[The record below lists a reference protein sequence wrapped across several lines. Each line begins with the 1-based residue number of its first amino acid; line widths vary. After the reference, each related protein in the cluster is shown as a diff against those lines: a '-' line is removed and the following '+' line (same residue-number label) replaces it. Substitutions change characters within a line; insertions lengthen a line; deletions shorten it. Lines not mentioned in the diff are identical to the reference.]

1 MQFTTLSFATLLSV
15 AYAAS
20 AIETVTDHH
29 TTEVTITSCS
39 DDACDKSTVA
49 PVEST
54 STPAPVT
61 VITTT
66 VSGEET
72 IYTTICPETETTP
85 SPAPKP
91 ETATTPV
98 EPTSPA
104 PKPETATTPVEPT
117 SPAPKPETATIPSPV
132 EPTSPAPKPTTAAPE
147 PTTAAPEPVVPE
159 SESDSYIDITVTP
172 TVTSS
177 TGVEHTETLQSTFT
191 SVYQNSTTL
200 APAVTS
206 FNGANSQ
213 KMALGAVG
221 IAGLALLM

>member
-91 ETATTPV
+91 DTATT
-98 EPTSPA
+98 
-104 PKPETATTPVEPT
+104 
-117 SPAPKPETATIPSPV
+117 PSPV
-132 EPTSPAPKPTTAAPE
+132 EPTSPAPEPTTAAPE
-147 PTTAAPEPVVPE
+147 PTTAAPEPVAPE

-206 FNGANSQ
+206 FNGGNSQ

>member
-85 SPAPKP
+85 
-91 ETATTPV
+91 
-98 EPTSPA
+98 SPA